1 MKRSNRLQTRFATKQ
16 QTRLRL
22 AFGVG
27 TLSAMLCGI
36 FFLYQFIQDT
46 RELKAEKLREL
57 SREGRNQLEGY
68 SNRNKL
74 SLNHFITGGI
84 NPASPLLINVKSDE
98 LRGIA
103 YGGNVVHPSGEDIT
117 LTASDG
123 ATPLAFS
130 IERYDPTIGK
140 LLAWVYPDESLQS
153 NEPSLF
159 LYCGNPLEAKVEH
172 NPSELPFYNAIWHF
186 NGNFNNSGS
195 KALAGEYKGIK
206 DEEGRFGGA
215 KEFLAIEKGAAV
227 FEPNEALAFSGDI
240 SISVWLKPHAFSGE
254 QVIFSNQWFNGGCRL
269 FIKDDATI
277 GFEITGKN
285 GRVAAIETQKNGK
298 KIEAG
303 KWQHIVASFSEKDAA
318 LSTYFNG
325 KCDRKEKVKQVYNRG
340 KWVVLGAEPSLKSG
354 FYNGLMDELR
364 VCNAA
369 LSAAQISK
377 TWSIENQAEALFKI
391 DGREVIS
398 ASPSICAI
406 TNFEA
411 QANGDHVTVHWT
423 TMHESNLDYFALE
436 RSTDGTNFSKVSTCF
451 AGGNSDKQRNYFLND
466 AAPTTGNTYYRLRA
480 INFRKE
486 SSISNTVSVYY
497 KTEQATLHIEKLEPN
512 PFNDEFDV
520 VFGSDKND
528 PMEVRLTSISGL
540 VVYSEKINTDK
551 TSMQRFKFRDEKNLK
566 PGIYFFSVHQN
577 NDQKTIKLVKRAKD
591 A

>member
-1 MKRSNRLQTRFATKQ
+1 MRHSNRLRTQLAPKPI
-16 QTRLRL
+16 TRLRL
-22 AFGVG
+22 AAGVG
-27 TLSAMLCGI
+27 TLAAMLAGI
-36 FFLYQFIQDT
+36 FFLYQFIQET

-57 SREGRNQLEGY
+57 SREGRKQLEGY

-74 SLNHFITGGI
+74 SLNHFIIGGL
-84 NPASPLLINVKSDE
+84 NPASPLLINLKSDE

-103 YGGNVVHPSGEDIT
+103 YGGNVMHPSGEDIV

-140 LLAWVYPDESLQS
+140 LLAWVYPDESLQAE
-153 NEPSLF
+153 EPSLF

-172 NPSELPFYNAIWHF
+172 EATELPFYNAIWHF

-195 KALAGEYKGIK
+195 KALVGEYKGIK

-227 FEPNEALAFSGDI
+227 FEPNEALNFSGDI
-240 SISVWLKPHAFSGE
+240 SISVWIKPYSLSGE
-254 QVIFSNQWFNGGCRL
+254 HVIFSNQWFNGGCRL
-269 FIKDDATI
+269 YIKNDGAL

-285 GRVAAIETQKNGK
+285 GRIASISEQKNGK

-303 KWQHIVASFSEKDAA
+303 KWQQVVAVYSQKDAE
-318 LSTYFNG
+318 LSTYING
-325 KCDRKEKVKQVYNRG
+325 KCDRKEKIKQVYNTG
-340 KWVVLGAEPSLKSG
+340 KWVVIGAEPSLKSG

-364 VCNAA
+364 ICNEA
-369 LSAAQISK
+369 LNASQISRS
-377 TWSIENQAEALFKI
+377 WGIENQAEALFKL

-398 ASPSICAI
+398 GSPRTCNI

-423 TMHESNLDYFALE
+423 TNHESNLDYFALE
-436 RSTDGTNFSKVSTCF
+436 RSTDGINFTKISTCF
-451 AGGNSDKQRNYFLND
+451 ATGNSDTQHNYFLND
-466 AAPTTGNTYYRLRA
+466 AAPITGNTYYRLRA
-480 INFRKE
+480 VNFRKE
-486 SSISNTVSVYY
+486 SSVSNTVSVYY
-497 KTEQATLHIEKLEPN
+497 KIEQTAIRIEKIEPN
-512 PFNDEFDV
+512 PFNEEFDV
-520 VFGSDKND
+520 VFGSDRNE
-528 PMEVRLTSISGL
+528 PMEIRLTSISGH
-540 VVYSEKINTDK
+540 VVYSEKINSEK
-551 TSMQRFKFRDEKNLK
+551 AQAQRFKFRDQKHLK

>member
-1 MKRSNRLQTRFATKQ
+1 MRRSNRLQTRVVSKQ
-16 QTRLRL
+16 QTRLRTVIG
-22 AFGVG
+22 AG
-27 TLSAMLCGI
+27 TLMVMACGI

-57 SREGRNQLEGY
+57 TREGRMQLEGY

-74 SLNHFITGGI
+74 TLNHFITGGL

-103 YGGNVVHPSGEDIT
+103 YGGNVIHPSGEDIV

-140 LLAWVYPDESLQS
+140 LLAWVYPDESLQD

-172 NPSELPFYNAIWHF
+172 PAADLPFYNAIWHF
-186 NGNFNNSGS
+186 NGNFNNTGS
-195 KALAGEYKGIK
+195 KAIVGEYKGIK

-240 SISVWLKPHAFSGE
+240 SISVWIKPNAFSGE
-254 QVIFSNQWFNGGCRL
+254 QTIFSNQWFNGGCRL
-269 FIKDDATI
+269 YIKDDATL

-285 GRVAAIETQKNGK
+285 GRIASLAAQKTGK
-298 KIEAG
+298 KIEVG
-303 KWQHIVASFSEKDAA
+303 KWQHLAATFSEKDAA
-318 LSTYFNG
+318 LSTYING
-325 KCDRKEKVKQVYNRG
+325 KHDRKEKVKQVYNTG
-340 KWVVLGAEPSLKSG
+340 KWIVLGAEPNLKSG
-354 FYNGLMDELR
+354 FYSGLMDELR
-364 VCNAA
+364 ICNAP
-369 LSAAQISK
+369 LSAEQISR
-377 TWSIENQAEALFKI
+377 TWTIENQAEALIKI
-391 DGREVIS
+391 DGREVMS
-398 ASPSICAI
+398 ASPRICAI

-451 AGGNSDKQRNYFLND
+451 AGGNSDEQRNYFLND
-466 AAPTTGNTYYRLRA
+466 AAPITGNTYYRLRA
-480 INFRKE
+480 VNFRKE
-486 SSISNTVSVYY
+486 SSVSNTVSVFF
-497 KTEQATLHIEKLEPN
+497 KTEQAALYIDKIEPN
-512 PFNDEFDV
+512 PFSDQFDV
-520 VFGSDKND
+520 VFGSNKND
-528 PMEVRLTSISGL
+528 PMEIRLTSISGN
-540 VVYSEKINTDK
+540 VVYSEKINADK
-551 TSMQRFKFRDEKNLK
+551 ASAQRYKFRDQKDLK